1 MPTMKNPRSPTYRA
15 NNELAFHVPDPEAAE
30 SFYVRILG
38 CEVVERSPDCIA
50 LKSGEI
56 RIYLLRD
63 PTPTHDA
70 VVPSF
75 DVADRPAALASLQAA
90 GCELVPIGPHA
101 PGEMYVQDPFGI
113 VFDVIARAAPK

>member
-1 MPTMKNPRSPTYRA
+1 MTDSGTPTFRA
-15 NNELAFHVPDPEAAE
+15 NNELAFHLPDPVAAE

-50 LKSGEI
+50 LKSEEL

-63 PTPTHDA
+63 PAPTHDA

-75 DVADRPAALASLQAA
+75 DVVDRQAALAALQAA
-90 GCELVPIGPHA
+90 GCKLVPIGPHA

-113 VFDVIARAAPK
+113 VFDVIARAAPD